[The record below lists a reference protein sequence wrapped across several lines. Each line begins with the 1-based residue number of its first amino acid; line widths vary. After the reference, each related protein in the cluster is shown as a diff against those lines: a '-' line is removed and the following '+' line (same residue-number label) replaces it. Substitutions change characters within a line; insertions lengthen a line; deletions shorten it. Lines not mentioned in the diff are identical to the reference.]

1 MAIATQTHGFPIAR
15 GQLFILCWY
24 EHCAMN
30 RTAVVYALLSAALF
44 GVSTPA
50 AKFLVGSIHPVTL
63 AGLLYCGAGVGLA
76 VLKRFLPS
84 IVTGAPEVAVS
95 RAELPWLA
103 GAIGAGGVLGPLLLM
118 FGLSRTEAATA
129 SLLLTLEGAATALIA
144 WFIFHEIFD
153 RRVAVGMASL
163 VALPCCRGPVR
174 QALTALSA
182 HSLSLVPVSR
192 GGWTTI

>member
-1 MAIATQTHGFPIAR
+1 
-15 GQLFILCWY
+15 
-24 EHCAMN
+24 MN

-76 VLKRFLPS
+76 VLKRLLPS

-129 SLLLTLEGAATALIA
+129 SLLLTLEGAATALMA
-144 WFIFHEIFD
+144 RFIFHEKH
-153 RRVAVGMASL
+153 RPPYSGRHG
-163 VALPCCRGPVR
+163 
-174 QALTALSA
+174 Q
-182 HSLSLVPVSR
+182 SR
-192 GGWTTI
+192 GRRCRAVVVRCAKL